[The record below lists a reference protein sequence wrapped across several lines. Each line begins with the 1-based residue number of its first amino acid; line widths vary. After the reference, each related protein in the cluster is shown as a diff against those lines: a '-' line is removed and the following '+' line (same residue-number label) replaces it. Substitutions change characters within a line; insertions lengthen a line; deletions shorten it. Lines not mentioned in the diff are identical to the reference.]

1 MSRFTRSSALGS
13 TTILAPITR
22 KQVASGTASTSTDPP
37 LDSEKQTEPTVF
49 ESSDLVEPSDK
60 PIEDTTLRRA
70 PLTSPTRSPHLPLVT
85 PKSSRVPIAP
95 KPSPASSS
103 SSSDSDSFYF
113 DYNKRLKMASTT
125 SNSVTPVVEHHS
137 LHHAPILTAGVPT
150 PAVLLEF
157 EDACE
162 DFFSNAKGGVT
173 DELKVTRIL
182 PSFKD
187 PIIRG
192 WISSDRAH
200 LSKLTFK
207 VFMEN
212 LRTKFLAKEW
222 EDELLSKILR
232 DRLRPNQDFSSWA
245 TLLQQQ
251 NCILRNTSSQL
262 DEKRLREQISIAVD
276 GDLRI
281 AAREAKVNEAT
292 SLRDFLHIYSL
303 CDEKR
308 RAAES
313 RTRSLIDEANRKN
326 KNSNKENAF
335 HPYKKDGRQS
345 SSNAQSSASASLR
358 PPKLT
363 KVEIDVLNEFSGCFK
378 CRKIF
383 QSKEHISTEASKK
396 TCDFP
401 AAENYRPLTFEYANK
416 VKQIRASR
424 KGSAKPVAAT
434 TSPNLSSSSTSST
447 SMIIDLDSSDDSSPS
462 GNYVA
467 STMYGPLAPSAVIGN
482 SSFSSESDNSVR
494 QPFKSKHYIWKCK
507 IDSSA
512 DEFPVTLSTLIDN
525 GAHMVLIR
533 PDTVQNLALPTF
545 LLPEPEVIDVA
556 VSSSS
561 STKKTLTHFVKFKA
575 TSLDGQW
582 TSRTVYAI
590 IAPGLCMPVI
600 FGLPFLEYNG
610 IVADHSLRSCIHKQT
625 GYNLINPVLPSP
637 PKPPPPKLKVA
648 IKNNKRLKA
657 LALKELISSF
667 DEKWG
672 TRLHPLEMVKP
683 FDKLKAVKTRICSL
697 INIEILKRKEEKIM
711 RKFSGVF
718 EPIPHYDKLPTDVE
732 AEIKLIDPNKPINS
746 RNYPCPRK
754 YKEAWHTLIQQHLK
768 NGIIQHSSSSF
779 ASPAFII
786 PKADPN
792 VLPRWVND
800 YRQLNDNTITDSHP
814 LPRIDDILND
824 CAKGKYWAILDMTN
838 SFFQTR
844 MHPKHVPYTAV
855 STPFGLYEWLVMPM
869 GLKNSPAIHQRRVTK
884 ALGNLI
890 GKICHIY
897 LDDIVIWSN
906 SLEEHERNV
915 SQVLQALETAQL
927 YCNPKKT
934 HLFCTEINFLGHH
947 ISSRGIEADNSK
959 TERILSWPIPK
970 SVTQMRSFLGLVRY
984 IAIFLPK
991 LADHTAIL
999 NELTHKEFEK
1009 NFPTW
1014 LPKHQLAFD
1023 AIKELVTSRECLTTI
1038 DLNKLNTHKIFVTT
1052 DASDV
1057 CSGAVLSFGET
1068 WETARPVAFES
1079 TTFKGA
1085 ELNYP
1090 VHEKEMLAI
1099 IRALKKWRSDL
1110 IGVPFL
1116 IYTDHKTLENF
1127 HQQRE
1132 LSRRQARWMEFLS
1145 QYDGK
1150 IIYVKG
1156 EENSVADALSR
1167 IPPLDTSTST
1177 STPLAESKALPIFHD
1192 ALGVGVVASTVS
1204 IQNNEHQLAT
1214 ILPSLIAV
1222 TSQITPTQPSI
1233 LSISADISLLNEI
1246 KEGYK
1251 SDTFITSLKSA
1262 SSGTS
1267 FISEKEGFWF
1277 VGTRLVIPN
1286 VPHIR
1291 EALFYLAHDAL
1302 GHFGTDKSY
1311 SVLRNS
1317 YYWPNMR
1324 KHLEHAYVPSCPDC
1338 QRNKSTTQKP
1348 FGPLHPL
1355 PIPEQRGDSVAI
1367 DFIGPLP
1374 LDGEFDSIITFT
1386 DRLNS
1391 DIQIIPSNINL
1402 TAEQLADIFFDKWY
1416 CENGLPLEI
1425 ISDRDK
1431 LFISK
1436 FWKHLHALT
1445 GVKLKM
1451 STAYHPETD
1460 GASERSNK
1468 TVIQAIRF
1476 HVERNQKGWARAL
1489 PRIRFNIMNTVNKS
1503 TGFSPFQLRLGRS
1516 PRLIPPLLHDQ
1527 EVLPLTPSSFEL
1539 SARTIIDRIQH
1550 DVWEAQDNMIK
1561 AKISQAQQANKHRNT
1576 DFPFEVG
1583 QRVRLS
1589 TLHRRREYKS
1599 KNEKRVVKFMPR
1611 FDGPYTITKIDKT
1624 HSTVTL
1630 DLPRSPDVFPVF
1642 HSSEV
1647 MPFIENDET
1656 LFPSRALHT
1665 PEPVNVNDNLE
1676 YFVEKILDEK
1686 KSRGRGGTKFLVRWV
1701 GQGPEYDLWI
1711 PQKELEDC
1719 EALDIWLAAKASTS
1733 KSNSSKPSRHGA
1745 VGLIVHTFDPTCS

>member
-1 MSRFTRSSALGS
+1 
-13 TTILAPITR
+13 
-22 KQVASGTASTSTDPP
+22 
-37 LDSEKQTEPTVF
+37 
-49 ESSDLVEPSDK
+49 
-60 PIEDTTLRRA
+60 
-70 PLTSPTRSPHLPLVT
+70 
-85 PKSSRVPIAP
+85 
-95 KPSPASSS
+95 
-103 SSSDSDSFYF
+103 
-113 DYNKRLKMASTT
+113 MA
-125 SNSVTPVVEHHS
+125 
-137 LHHAPILTAGVPT
+137 
-150 PAVLLEF
+150 
-157 EDACE
+157 
-162 DFFSNAKGGVT
+162 
-173 DELKVTRIL
+173 
-182 PSFKD
+182 
-187 PIIRG
+187 
-192 WISSDRAH
+192 
-200 LSKLTFK
+200 
-207 VFMEN
+207 
-212 LRTKFLAKEW
+212 
-222 EDELLSKILR
+222 
-232 DRLRPNQDFSSWA
+232 
-245 TLLQQQ
+245 
-251 NCILRNTSSQL
+251 
-262 DEKRLREQISIAVD
+262 
-276 GDLRI
+276 
-281 AAREAKVNEAT
+281 
-292 SLRDFLHIYSL
+292 
-303 CDEKR
+303 
-308 RAAES
+308 
-313 RTRSLIDEANRKN
+313 
-326 KNSNKENAF
+326 
-335 HPYKKDGRQS
+335 
-345 SSNAQSSASASLR
+345 
-358 PPKLT
+358 
-363 KVEIDVLNEFSGCFK
+363 
-378 CRKIF
+378 
-383 QSKEHISTEASKK
+383 
-396 TCDFP
+396 
-401 AAENYRPLTFEYANK
+401 
-416 VKQIRASR
+416 
-424 KGSAKPVAAT
+424 
-434 TSPNLSSSSTSST
+434 
-447 SMIIDLDSSDDSSPS
+447 
-462 GNYVA
+462 
-467 STMYGPLAPSAVIGN
+467 
-482 SSFSSESDNSVR
+482 
-494 QPFKSKHYIWKCK
+494 
-507 IDSSA
+507 
-512 DEFPVTLSTLIDN
+512 
-525 GAHMVLIR
+525 
-533 PDTVQNLALPTF
+533 
-545 LLPEPEVIDVA
+545 
-556 VSSSS
+556 
-561 STKKTLTHFVKFKA
+561 
-575 TSLDGQW
+575 
-582 TSRTVYAI
+582 
-590 IAPGLCMPVI
+590 
-600 FGLPFLEYNG
+600 
-610 IVADHSLRSCIHKQT
+610 
-625 GYNLINPVLPSP
+625 
-637 PKPPPPKLKVA
+637 
-648 IKNNKRLKA
+648 
-657 LALKELISSF
+657 
-667 DEKWG
+667 
-672 TRLHPLEMVKP
+672 
-683 FDKLKAVKTRICSL
+683 
-697 INIEILKRKEEKIM
+697 
-711 RKFSGVF
+711 KFSGVF
-718 EPIPHYDKLPTDVE
+718 EPIPHYDKLPTDIE
-732 AEIKLIDPNKPINS
+732 AEIKLIDPNKPIKS

-754 YKEAWHTLIQQHLK
+754 YKDAWHTLIQQHLK
-768 NGIIQHSSSSF
+768 NGVIQHSSSPF

-786 PKADPN
+786 PKADPT

-800 YRQLNDNTITDSHP
+800 YRQLNENTVTDSHP

-915 SQVLQALETAQL
+915 SLVLQALEAAHL

-947 ISSRGIEADNSK
+947 ISPRGIEADNSK

-991 LADHTAIL
+991 LADHTAVL
-999 NELTHKEFEK
+999 NELTHKECEK
-1009 NFPTW
+1009 TFPPW
-1014 LPKHQLAFD
+1014 LPKHQIAFD
-1023 AIKELVTSRECLTTI
+1023 SIKHLVTSRECLTTI
-1038 DLNKLNTHKIFVTT
+1038 DLNKLDTHKIFVTT
-1052 DASDV
+1052 DASDL

-1150 IIYVKG
+1150 IVYVKG
-1156 EENSVADALSR
+1156 DENSVADALSR
-1167 IPPLDTSTST
+1167 IPIGDTSSSATT
-1177 STPLAESKALPIFHD
+1177 ALAENKALPIFHD

-1204 IQNNEHQLAT
+1204 IGNNDHQLGT
-1214 ILPSLIAV
+1214 LLPSLIAV
-1222 TSQITPTQPSI
+1222 TSQISPVKSSV
-1233 LSISADISLLNEI
+1233 LSISTDTSLLNDI

-1251 SDTFITSLKSA
+1251 TDPFITSLQSA

-1267 FISEKEGFWF
+1267 FISQKEGFWF
-1277 VGTRLVIPN
+1277 VGARLVIPN

-1311 SVLRNS
+1311 AVLRDS

-1324 KHLEHAYVPSCPDC
+1324 KHLEQAYVPSCPDC

-1374 LDGEFDSIITFT
+1374 PDGDFNSIITFT

-1391 DIQIIPSNINL
+1391 DIQIIPSNTNL
-1402 TAEQLADIFFDKWY
+1402 TAEQLADVFFDKWY

-1431 LFISK
+1431 LFVSK
-1436 FWKHLHALT
+1436 FWKHLHVLT
-1445 GVKLKM
+1445 GVKIKM

-1516 PRLIPPLLHDQ
+1516 PRLIPPLIQDQ
-1527 EVLPLTPSSFEL
+1527 IVLPLESSEL
-1539 SARTIIDRIQH
+1539 AAQTIIDRIHH

-1561 AKISQAQQANKHRNT
+1561 AKISQAQQANKHRKTN
-1576 DFPFEVG
+1576 FPFEVG

-1611 FDGPYTITKIDKT
+1611 FDGPYTITKIDKA

-1642 HSSEV
+1642 HTSEV

-1656 LFPSRALHT
+1656 LFPSRAQHT

-1676 YFVEKILDEK
+1676 YFVDKILDEK

-1719 EALDIWLAAKASTS
+1719 EALDVWLASKATS
-1733 KSNSSKPSRHGA
+1733 SRPSKTGA
-1745 VGLIVHTFDPTCS
+1745 VGLFVNTFDPTGS

>member
-1 MSRFTRSSALGS
+1 MSRYTPSPALGS
-13 TTILAPITR
+13 TTTLAPITR
-22 KQVASGTASTSTDPP
+22 QQVASATASTSIDPSVDSSEQASKENFPPVPATTPP
-37 LDSEKQTEPTVF
+37 LSPPLPAATHSPPVPPTTPNT
-49 ESSDLVEPSDK
+49 SRIPT
-60 PIEDTTLRRA
+60 PN
-70 PLTSPTRSPHLPLVT
+70 PSPT
-85 PKSSRVPIAP
+85 SSC
-95 KPSPASSS
+95 
-103 SSSDSDSFYF
+103 SSSDSDSVLISR
-113 DYNKRLKMASTT
+113 NQRLKMASTT
-125 SNSVTPVVEHHS
+125 STSISPIVEHHS
-137 LHHAPILTAGVPT
+137 LHHAPILTGGVLT

-200 LSKLTFK
+200 LAKLSFK
-207 VFMEN
+207 IFMEN
-212 LRTKFLAKEW
+212 LRTKFLPKEW

-232 DRLRPNQDFSSWA
+232 DRLRPNQEFTTWA

-276 GDLRI
+276 SDLRI
-281 AAREAKVNEAT
+281 AAREAKVNET
-292 SLRDFLHIYSL
+292 TTLRDFLHIYSL

-308 RAAES
+308 RAAET
-313 RTRSLIDEANRKN
+313 RTRSLIDEANRKH
-326 KNSNKENAF
+326 KNGNKENAF
-335 HPYKKDGRQS
+335 HPYKKDGRTS
-345 SSNAQSSASASLR
+345 SSNSQTSSSSSLR

-383 QSKEHISTEASKK
+383 QSKEHIAAEASKK

-424 KGSAKPVAAT
+424 KGSSNTVAAT
-434 TSPNLSSSSTSST
+434 TSPNISSASTSSSS
-447 SMIIDLDSSDDSSPS
+447 MVIDLDSSDDST

-467 STMYGPLAPSAVIGN
+467 STMYGPLAPNAVIGN
-482 SSFSSESDNSVR
+482 GSFSSEGDSSVR
-494 QPFKSKHYIWKCK
+494 QPFKSKHYVWKCK
-507 IDSSA
+507 INSSV

-561 STKKTLTHFVKFKA
+561 STQKTLTHFVKFKA
-575 TSLDGQW
+575 TSLDGLW

-600 FGLPFLEYNG
+600 FGLPFLEFNG
-610 IVADHSLRSCIHKQT
+610 IVADHSLRSCIHKKT
-625 GYNLINPVLPSP
+625 GYNLINPVIPSP
-637 PKPPPPKLKVA
+637 PKPPPPKLKTVL
-648 IKNNKRLKA
+648 KTNKRLKA

-667 DEKWG
+667 DDKWG
-672 TRLHPLEMVKP
+672 NRLKPHDHIKP
-683 FDKLKAVKTRICSL
+683 FDKLKAVKNSICSL
-697 INIEILKRKEEKIM
+697 INSEILKRKEEKIM
-711 RKFSGVF
+711 AKFSKVF
-718 EPIPHYDKLPTDVE
+718 EPIPHYDKLPTDIE
-732 AEIKLIDPNKPINS
+732 AEIKLIDPNKPIKS

-754 YKEAWHTLIQQHLK
+754 YKDAWHTLIQQHLK
-768 NGIIQHSSSSF
+768 NGVIQHSSSSF

-800 YRQLNDNTITDSHP
+800 YRQLNENTVTDSHP

-844 MHPKHVPYTAV
+844 MHPAHVPYTAV

-897 LDDIVIWSN
+897 LDDIVVWSN

-915 SQVLQALETAQL
+915 KTVLEALETARL

-970 SVTQMRSFLGLVRY
+970 TVTQMRSFLGLVRY

-999 NELTHKEFEK
+999 NELTHKDCEK
-1009 NFPTW
+1009 IFPPW
-1014 LPKHQLAFD
+1014 LPCHQTAFD

-1038 DLNKLNTHKIFVTT
+1038 DLDKLNTHKIFVTT
-1052 DASDV
+1052 DASDL

-1132 LSRRQARWMEFLS
+1132 LSRR
-1145 QYDGK
+1145 
-1150 IIYVKG
+1150 
-1156 EENSVADALSR
+1156 
-1167 IPPLDTSTST
+1167 
-1177 STPLAESKALPIFHD
+1177 
-1192 ALGVGVVASTVS
+1192 
-1204 IQNNEHQLAT
+1204 
-1214 ILPSLIAV
+1214 
-1222 TSQITPTQPSI
+1222 
-1233 LSISADISLLNEI
+1233 
-1246 KEGYK
+1246 
-1251 SDTFITSLKSA
+1251 
-1262 SSGTS
+1262 
-1267 FISEKEGFWF
+1267 
-1277 VGTRLVIPN
+1277 
-1286 VPHIR
+1286 
-1291 EALFYLAHDAL
+1291 
-1302 GHFGTDKSY
+1302 
-1311 SVLRNS
+1311 
-1317 YYWPNMR
+1317 
-1324 KHLEHAYVPSCPDC
+1324 
-1338 QRNKSTTQKP
+1338 
-1348 FGPLHPL
+1348 
-1355 PIPEQRGDSVAI
+1355 
-1367 DFIGPLP
+1367 
-1374 LDGEFDSIITFT
+1374 
-1386 DRLNS
+1386 
-1391 DIQIIPSNINL
+1391 
-1402 TAEQLADIFFDKWY
+1402 
-1416 CENGLPLEI
+1416 
-1425 ISDRDK
+1425 
-1431 LFISK
+1431 
-1436 FWKHLHALT
+1436 
-1445 GVKLKM
+1445 
-1451 STAYHPETD
+1451 
-1460 GASERSNK
+1460 
-1468 TVIQAIRF
+1468 
-1476 HVERNQKGWARAL
+1476 
-1489 PRIRFNIMNTVNKS
+1489 
-1503 TGFSPFQLRLGRS
+1503 
-1516 PRLIPPLLHDQ
+1516 
-1527 EVLPLTPSSFEL
+1527 
-1539 SARTIIDRIQH
+1539 
-1550 DVWEAQDNMIK
+1550 
-1561 AKISQAQQANKHRNT
+1561 
-1576 DFPFEVG
+1576 
-1583 QRVRLS
+1583 
-1589 TLHRRREYKS
+1589 
-1599 KNEKRVVKFMPR
+1599 
-1611 FDGPYTITKIDKT
+1611 
-1624 HSTVTL
+1624 
-1630 DLPRSPDVFPVF
+1630 
-1642 HSSEV
+1642 
-1647 MPFIENDET
+1647 
-1656 LFPSRALHT
+1656 
-1665 PEPVNVNDNLE
+1665 
-1676 YFVEKILDEK
+1676 
-1686 KSRGRGGTKFLVRWV
+1686 
-1701 GQGPEYDLWI
+1701 
-1711 PQKELEDC
+1711 
-1719 EALDIWLAAKASTS
+1719 
-1733 KSNSSKPSRHGA
+1733 
-1745 VGLIVHTFDPTCS
+1745 

>member
-1 MSRFTRSSALGS
+1 MNRFSSSFALGS

-22 KQVASGTASTSTDPP
+22 KQGAAVTASGSTDP
-37 LDSEKQTEPTVF
+37 S
-49 ESSDLVEPSDK
+49 
-60 PIEDTTLRRA
+60 EDTVKQGSVASSSA
-70 PLTSPTRSPHLPLVT
+70 PTNSLQDPILSHIPVTSHPSSEPPRSPVQTRSPTHHT
-85 PKSSRVPIAP
+85 PV
-95 KPSPASSS
+95 PSPLSSC
-103 SSSDSDSFYF
+103 SSSDSDSHFVTYHQ
-113 DYNKRLKMASTT
+113 RLKMAST
-125 SNSVTPVVEHHS
+125 SSSPAVPIVEHHS
-137 LHHAPILTAGVPT
+137 LHHAPIITAGVPT

-200 LSKLTFK
+200 LSKLSFKTF
-207 VFMEN
+207 MDN
-212 LRTKFLAKEW
+212 LRTKFLPKDW

-232 DRLRPNQDFSSWA
+232 DRLRPSQDFMTWA

-276 GDLRI
+276 SDLRI
-281 AAREAKVNEAT
+281 AAREAKVNET
-292 SLRDFLHIYSL
+292 TTLRDFLHIYSL

-313 RTRSLIDEANRKN
+313 RTRSLIDESNRKN
-326 KNSNKENAF
+326 KSSNKENAF
-335 HPYKKDGRQS
+335 HPYKKDGRQGSSNPQS
-345 SSNAQSSASASLR
+345 SSTSSR

-363 KVEIDVLNEFSGCFK
+363 KEEIDILNEFSGCFK

-383 QSKEHISTEASKK
+383 QSKDHINAEPSKK

-401 AAENYRPLTFEYANK
+401 AAENYRPLTREYANK
-416 VKQIRASR
+416 VKNIRASR
-424 KGSAKPVAAT
+424 KSSSKTVAAT
-434 TSPNLSSSSTSST
+434 TSSNTSFSSLPSSSG
-447 SMIIDLDSSDDSSPS
+447 IIELDSADES
-462 GNYVA
+462 NFVA

-482 SSFSSESDNSVR
+482 GSFSSESDTSVR
-494 QPFKSKHYIWKCK
+494 QPFKSKHYVWKCK
-507 IDSSA
+507 IDSPA
-512 DEFPVTLSTLIDN
+512 DEFPLTVSSLIDN

-533 PDTVQNLALPTF
+533 PETVHHLALPTF
-545 LLPEPEVIDVA
+545 LLPKPEIIDVA

-575 TSLDGQW
+575 TSLDGLW

-590 IAPGLCMPVI
+590 VAPGLCMPIV
-600 FGLPFLEYNG
+600 FGLPFLEFND
-610 IVADHSLRSCIHKQT
+610 IITDHSLCSCIHKKT
-625 GYNLINPVLPSP
+625 GYNLINPALPSP
-637 PKPPPPKLKVA
+637 PKPRPPKLKEA
-648 IKNNKRLKA
+648 IKINKRFKA
-657 LALKELISSF
+657 QALKELISTF

-672 TRLHPLEMVKP
+672 NKSKPLEIVKP
-683 FDKLKAVKTRICSL
+683 FDKLKAIKNRICSL
-697 INIEILKRKEEKIM
+697 INLEILHRKEQKIM
-711 RKFSGVF
+711 AQFSGVF
-718 EPIPHYDKLPTDVE
+718 EPIPHYDKLPDDIV
-732 AEIKLIDPNKPINS
+732 AEIKLIDPNKPIKS
-746 RNYPCPRK
+746 RSYPCPRK
-754 YKEAWHTLIQQHLK
+754 YKDSWHTLIQQHLK
-768 NGIIQHSSSSF
+768 NGFIQHSSSPF

-786 PKADPN
+786 PKSDPN

-800 YRQLNDNTITDSHP
+800 YRQLNENTVPDSHP

-844 MHPKHVPYTAV
+844 MHPSHVPYTAV

-890 GKICHIY
+890 GRICHIY
-897 LDDIVIWSN
+897 LDDIVIWSD

-915 SQVLQALETAQL
+915 ALVLKALEDAHL

-984 IAIFLPK
+984 ISIFLPK
-991 LADHTAIL
+991 LAEHTAIL
-999 NELTHKEFEK
+999 NELTHKDCEK
-1009 NFPTW
+1009 TFPPWT
-1014 LPKHQLAFD
+1014 PDHQLAFD
-1023 AIKELVTSRECLTTI
+1023 AIKKLVTSRECLTTI
-1038 DLNKLNTHKIFVTT
+1038 DLDKLNTHKIYLTT

-1068 WETARPVAFES
+1068 WETARPVAFDS
-1079 TTFKGA
+1079 MTFKGA

-1099 IRALKKWRSDL
+1099 IRALKKWRADL

-1127 HQQRE
+1127 QQQRE

-1150 IIYVKG
+1150 IVYVKG
-1156 EENSVADALSR
+1156 DDNSVADALSR
-1167 IPPLDTSTST
+1167 IPPVDISESSSTS
-1177 STPLAESKALPIFHD
+1177 LAEDNALPIFHD
-1192 ALGVGVVASTVS
+1192 AHAHGVVASTVS
-1204 IQNNEHQLAT
+1204 LQHDLHQLAT
-1214 ILPSLIAV
+1214 ILPSLIAT
-1222 TSQITPTQPSI
+1222 TSDVPPSVPSV
-1233 LSISADISLLNEI
+1233 LSISSDTALLNEI
-1246 KEGYK
+1246 KNGYTN
-1251 SDTFITSLKSA
+1251 DPFITSLKSA
-1262 SSGTS
+1262 SVGTS
-1267 FISEKEGFWF
+1267 FISQKEGFWF
-1277 VGTRLVIPN
+1277 IGTRLVIPN
-1286 VPHIR
+1286 IPHIR

-1302 GHFGTDKSY
+1302 GHFGSDKSY
-1311 SVLRNS
+1311 AVLRES
-1317 YYWPNMR
+1317 YYWPKMR
-1324 KHLEHAYVPSCPDC
+1324 KHLEQAYVPSCPDC
-1338 QRNKSTTQKP
+1338 QRNKSTTSKP

-1374 LDGEFDSIITFT
+1374 LDGEYNSIITFT

-1391 DIQIIPSNINL
+1391 DIQIVPSNINL

-1436 FWKHLHALT
+1436 FWKHLHVLT

-1451 STAYHPETD
+1451 STAYHPESD

-1476 HVERNQKGWARAL
+1476 HVEHNQKGWARAL

-1503 TGFSPFQLRLGRS
+1503 TGFTPFQLRLGRS
-1516 PRLIPPLLHDQ
+1516 PRIIPPLLQHRNTT
-1527 EVLPLTPSSFEL
+1527 ESPPTSSEL
-1539 SARTIIDRIQH
+1539 AAQTIIDRIQH
-1550 DVWEAQDNMIK
+1550 DVWEAQDNLIK

-1576 DFPFEVG
+1576 NFPFEVG
-1583 QRVRLS
+1583 QKVRLS

-1611 FDGPYTITKIDKT
+1611 FDGPYKITKINKDN
-1624 HSTVTL
+1624 STVTL
-1630 DLPRSPDVFPVF
+1630 DLPRSPDIFPVF
-1642 HSSEV
+1642 HTSEV
-1647 MPFIENDET
+1647 MPFIENDDS

-1676 YFVEKILDEK
+1676 YFVERILDER

-1719 EALDIWLAAKASTS
+1719 EALDIWFASKGTTS
-1733 KSNSSKPSRHGA
+1733 KSSKRGA
-1745 VGLIVHTFDPTCS
+1745 VGLILDSFEPTCS

>member
-1 MSRFTRSSALGS
+1 MSRFAQSSAFGS
-13 TTILAPITR
+13 TTTLAPITR
-22 KQVASGTASTSTDPP
+22 KQVASASASASTDP
-37 LDSEKQTEPTVF
+37 SA
-49 ESSDLVEPSDK
+49 
-60 PIEDTTLRRA
+60 EDTLPLNS
-70 PLTSPTRSPHLPLVT
+70 PLTPLTRSPHLPSPILN
-85 PKSSRVPIAP
+85 SSPGHLAP
-95 KPSPASSS
+95 VPSPTSSY
-103 SSSDSDSFYF
+103 SSSDSDSNFF
-113 DYNKRLKMASTT
+113 TYNQRLKMASTT
-125 SNSVTPVVEHHS
+125 SNPVSPIVEHHS

-192 WISSDRAH
+192 WISSDRTH
-200 LSKLTFK
+200 LSELPFK
-207 VFMEN
+207 TFMEN
-212 LRTKFLAKEW
+212 LRMKFLPKEW
-222 EDELLSKILR
+222 EDELLLKILR
-232 DRLRPNQDFSSWA
+232 DRLRPSQDFMTWA

-276 GDLRI
+276 SDLRI
-281 AAREAKVNEAT
+281 AAREAKVNETT

-303 CDEKR
+303 CDDKR
-308 RAAES
+308 RAAEN
-313 RTRSLIDEANRKN
+313 RTRSLIDESNRKN
-326 KNSNKENAF
+326 KTSNKENAF
-335 HPYKKDGRQS
+335 HPYKKDGRPASSTAQTS
-345 SSNAQSSASASLR
+345 SSTSSLR

-383 QSKEHISTEASKK
+383 QSKEHITTEASKK

-401 AAENYRPLTFEYANK
+401 AAENYRPLTHEYANK
-416 VKQIRASR
+416 IKQIRASR
-424 KGSAKPVAAT
+424 KGSSKSVTAT
-434 TSPNLSSSSTSST
+434 TSPNMSSSSTPSS
-447 SMIIDLDSSDDSSPS
+447 SKIIELDSSDDS
-462 GNYVA
+462 NFVA

-482 SSFSSESDNSVR
+482 GSFSSESDTSVR

-507 IDSSA
+507 IDSSS

-533 PDTVQNLALPTF
+533 PDTVQKLALPTF
-545 LLPEPEVIDVA
+545 LLPEPEIIDVA
-556 VSSSS
+556 VTSSS

-575 TSLDGQW
+575 TSTDGLW

-590 IAPGLCMPVI
+590 IAPGLCMPII

-610 IVADHSLRSCIHKQT
+610 IIADHSLRSCIHKNS

-637 PKPPPPKLKVA
+637 PKPPPPKLKVSL
-648 IKNNKRLKA
+648 KTNKRLKA
-657 LALKELISSF
+657 LALKELISTF
-667 DEKWG
+667 DDKWG
-672 TRLHPLEMVKP
+672 NRLKPHEVVKP
-683 FDKLKAVKTRICSL
+683 FDKLKAVKNRICSL
-697 INIEILKRKEEKIM
+697 INVEILKRKEERIM
-711 RKFSGVF
+711 SKFSGVF
-718 EPIPHYDKLPTDVE
+718 EPIPHYDKLPTDIE
-732 AEIKLIDPNKPINS
+732 AEIKLIDPNKPIKS

-754 YKEAWHTLIQQHLK
+754 YKDAWHTLIQQHLK

-786 PKADPN
+786 PKSDPN

-800 YRQLNDNTITDSHP
+800 YRQLNENTVTDSHP

-824 CAKGKYWAILDMTN
+824 CSKGKYWAILDMTN

-844 MHPKHVPYTAV
+844 MHPNHVPYTAI

-915 SQVLQALETAQL
+915 TLVLQALEAAHL
-927 YCNPKKT
+927 FCNPKKT

-959 TERILSWPIPK
+959 TERILSWPVPK

-991 LADHTAIL
+991 LADHTAVL
-999 NELTHKEFEK
+999 NELTHKDCEK
-1009 NFPTW
+1009 KFPSW

-1023 AIKELVTSRECLTTI
+1023 AIKQLVTSRECLTTI
-1038 DLNKLNTHKIFVTT
+1038 DLGKLNTHKIFVTT
-1052 DASDV
+1052 DASDF
-1057 CSGAVLSFGET
+1057 CSGAILSFGET
-1068 WETARPVAFES
+1068 WETARPVAFDS

-1150 IIYVKG
+1150 IVYVKG
-1156 EENSVADALSR
+1156 DENSVADALSR
-1167 IPPLDTSTST
+1167 IPHLETSDFTT
-1177 STPLAESKALPIFHD
+1177 TPLAETMALPIFHD
-1192 ALGVGVVASTVS
+1192 MFENGIVASTVS
-1204 IQNNEHQLAT
+1204 LKGDHHQLASL
-1214 ILPSLIAV
+1214 LPSLIAA
-1222 TSQITPTQPSI
+1222 TSQPAPIIPSV
-1233 LSISADISLLNEI
+1233 LSISTDSALLHEI

-1251 SDTFITSLKSA
+1251 SDPFITSLQSA
-1262 SSGTS
+1262 SPGTS
-1267 FISEKEGFWF
+1267 FISQKEGFWF

-1286 VPHIR
+1286 IPHIR

-1311 SVLRNS
+1311 ATLRNS
-1317 YYWPNMR
+1317 YYWPKMR
-1324 KHLEHAYVPSCPDC
+1324 KHLEQAYVPSCPDC
-1338 QRNKSTTQKP
+1338 QRNKSTTNKP

-1374 LDGEFDSIITFT
+1374 LDGEFNSIITFT

-1402 TAEQLADIFFDKWY
+1402 TTEQLADLFFDKWY

-1436 FWKHLHALT
+1436 FWKHLHILT

-1503 TGFSPFQLRLGRS
+1503 TGFTPFQLRLGRS
-1516 PRLIPPLLHDQ
+1516 PRIIPPLVQ
-1527 EVLPLTPSSFEL
+1527 VPNPLPLNPSEL
-1539 SARTIIDRIQH
+1539 SAQTIIDRIQH

-1589 TLHRRREYKS
+1589 TLHRRCKYKS

-1611 FDGPYTITKIDKT
+1611 FDGPYTITKTDKK

-1642 HSSEV
+1642 HTSEL

-1656 LFPSRALHT
+1656 LFPSHALHT

-1676 YFVEKILDEK
+1676 HFVDKILDEK
-1686 KSRGRGGTKFLVRWV
+1686 KARGRGGSKFLVRWV

-1719 EALDIWLAAKASTS
+1719 EALDIWYASKATTSRPAKG
-1733 KSNSSKPSRHGA
+1733 GA
-1745 VGLIVHTFDPTCS
+1745 VGLIVNTFEPTCS